1 VIIACPKCKTRYQVK
16 DDLKAD
22 KIRCKKCQEVI
33 VVKAAQVFDVASSAE
48 AKTFV
53 PNQAAASSASAK
65 TVIPGQ
71 TPKSS
76 EAKTVVPEKS
86 AEAVPSGAG
95 QVDKAAATRITSERE
110 KGPAVA
116 ARATDESDPL
126 LGKALGGYQILR
138 KLGQGGMG
146 AVYEAR
152 QLALDR
158 SVALKVLP
166 EALAANKTF
175 ILRFTREALSVAK
188 LNHNNIVQ
196 IYDVGKS
203 DGTYFFA
210 MEFVRGTT
218 LQKMVEKEGKLDI
231 DTAVGYIVQAARGL
245 EYAHRKKIVHRDVKP
260 DNIMINEE
268 GVAKVADLGLAKDV
282 TDDDASMTMSG
293 VGMGTPH
300 YMAPEQAT
308 DAKTADARADI
319 YSLGCTLY
327 HLVTGRV
334 PYGGSSAYEII
345 TKHVNEPV
353 VLPKLVN
360 PDCPAELSDI
370 IVKMM
375 GKKKHERYSTM
386 TEVIGALE
394 QYLGVD
400 FARKGFHPS
409 EAQIQSLQAYAEQAG
424 RARSDNVSRMALLG
438 LSGIVALLILV
449 GLFGKFRLLIGAV
462 EFAAVGLIT
471 YGVFAGLGRKTYL
484 YRRVRNYIF
493 GYRLSDWLVGIIML
507 VVALAL
513 IFLLKLVPATISAV
527 ALGVAA
533 GAGYYMVLKRPVWKR
548 VGEVMEQIHK
558 FARELRRKGIPEEQI
573 HLFVC
578 RDGGKLGEFLC
589 EEMFGREALIGAR
602 ARLTEKDLAK
612 RPFGVRM
619 REWVIR
625 RLDAAEEKRAKG
637 KEVIRP
643 VAESAQAAM
652 IAESAV
658 MKTQV
663 MPSAAASDA
672 AQGAAQT
679 PAQAAAASP
688 KSAAPAGSET
698 VAAEKFLDQLDHKP
712 TAAGGFIKDLPGLI
726 VGRKGRIA
734 FGSILLLLSVL
745 SIREMAFAGNTVL
758 SSYNF
763 ALLSFAIILSGFAR
777 SKVFLAGIILCIG
790 VCIVPFFLSDA
801 DSILTQGIGEVT
813 ARVPLLGRLLSPE
826 RVPEGITP
834 PFIVGSVLLLLGF
847 IGQFI
852 WGDW

>member
-1 VIIACPKCKTRYQVK
+1 VIIACPKCKTRYQLK
-16 DDLKAD
+16 DDAKTD
-22 KIRCKKCQEVI
+22 KVRCKKCQEVI
-33 VVKAAQVFDVASSAE
+33 LVKEAVVSDAGSTADAKTIIPTQAPPPSAAAKTVIPAHPSRSAE
-48 AKTFV
+48 AKTV
-53 PNQAAASSASAK
+53 LPDRSVEAMPAGPAQADRAAPTRITGQKQQAQAAAAPSD
-65 TVIPGQ
+65 
-71 TPKSS
+71 
-76 EAKTVVPEKS
+76 EA
-86 AEAVPSGAG
+86 
-95 QVDKAAATRITSERE
+95 
-110 KGPAVA
+110 
-116 ARATDESDPL
+116 DPL
-126 LGKALGGYQILR
+126 LGKTLGGYQILR

-175 ILRFTREALSVAK
+175 ILRFTREALSVAR
-188 LNHNNIVQ
+188 LNHNNIIQ

-210 MEFVRGTT
+210 MEFVKGTT

-231 DTAVGYIVQAARGL
+231 DAAVGYIVQAARGL
-245 EYAHRKKIVHRDVKP
+245 EYAHRKNIVHRDVKP
-260 DNIMINEE
+260 DNIMVNEE

-282 TDDDASMTMSG
+282 TDQDTSMTMSG

-353 VLPKLVN
+353 TLPKLVN
-360 PDCPAELSDI
+360 PDCPAELSEI

-375 GKKKHERYSTM
+375 GKKKDERYASM

-394 QYLGVD
+394 LYLGVD

-409 EAQIQSLQAYAEQAG
+409 EAQIQTLQAHAENVRKA
-424 RARSDNVSRMALLG
+424 RADAVSKMALLG
-438 LSGIVALLILV
+438 LSSIVVLLLLIGV
-449 GLFGKFRLLIGAV
+449 FGKVRLLIGAM
-462 EFAAVGLIT
+462 EFAAVALVT
-471 YGVFAGLGRKTYL
+471 YGAFLGLSRKTYL

-493 GYRLSDWLVGIIML
+493 GYRLTDWLVAVILL

-513 IFLLKLVPATISAV
+513 IVILKLVGTTVLAAILGLAV
-527 ALGVAA
+527 
-533 GAGYYMVLKRPVWKR
+533 GAGYYLGLKRPVLKR
-548 VGEVMEQIHK
+548 TAAALEELHK

-578 RDGGKLGEFLC
+578 RDAGPRGEFLC
-589 EEMFGREALIGAR
+589 EEMFGREALVAAR
-602 ARLTEKDLAK
+602 ARLTEEELAK
-612 RPFGVRM
+612 RPFGVRT
-619 REWVIR
+619 REWMIR
-625 RLDAAEEKRAKG
+625 WLDAAEEKRAKG
-637 KEVIRP
+637 TQVVRP

-652 IAESAV
+652 AAESAV
-658 MKTQV
+658 LKTQV
-663 MPSAAASDA
+663 MPSEQAAAA
-672 AQGAAQT
+672 
-679 PAQAAAASP
+679 PPQAAAAS
-688 KSAAPAGSET
+688 APAGSET
-698 VAAEKFLDQLDHKP
+698 VAAERYLEQLEHKP
-712 TAAGGFIKDLPGLI
+712 SAAGSLVKDLPGLI

-734 FGSILLLLSVL
+734 FGSILLLLSIL
-745 SIREMAFAGNTVL
+745 AIRQIVFAENAVL
-758 SSYNF
+758 SSYSF
-763 ALLSFAIILSGFAR
+763 ALLSFAIVLSGFAR
-777 SKVFLAGIILCIG
+777 SKLFLTAILLCMA
-790 VCIVPFFLSDA
+790 VSVASFLVQDA
-801 DSILTQGIGEVT
+801 DSILDKSIGQLTQS
-813 ARVPLLGRLLSPE
+813 VPVVGKLLGSVEEALGSEALK
-826 RVPEGITP
+826 P
-834 PFIVGSVLLLLGF
+834 PFLVGSILLLLGF